1 VNHQDGT
8 RETSLRSRAPF
19 HYESM
24 PKVVLILADSHAILR
39 MGVRALLAR
48 EPEFEI
54 IEVADAEGL
63 IEQATRIP
71 PPDVAL
77 IDVDL
82 PPHGASAAVVALREY
97 GTVPI
102 VWSYPSRLT
111 PEVVYDAVRL
121 GAAGVLRKDIS
132 AAGLVRSLRAIVN
145 GEAPLCRDLT
155 ASLVARIQL
164 LDSQAVARSQVFD
177 LSRREQEVLALIAD
191 GQSNKAIAAD
201 LRISQFTA
209 KRHVQNILNKLG
221 LHNRGE
227 AAARF
232 RSAAEEMS
240 ARIDPAATRAP
251 A

>member
-1 VNHQDGT
+1 VNHEGGV
-8 RETSLRSRAPF
+8 REPSLRNRAPF
-19 HYESM
+19 YDDLM
-24 PKVVLILADSHAILR
+24 AKVALILADSHSILR
-39 MGVRALLAR
+39 IGVRALLAR

-54 IEVADAEGL
+54 IEVADLDGL
-63 IEQATRIP
+63 IEQAARTP
-71 PPDVAL
+71 TPELAL

-111 PEVVYDAVRL
+111 SEVVYDAVRL

-132 AAGLVRSLRAIVN
+132 AAGLVRSLRAIVK

-164 LDSQAVARSQVFD
+164 LDRQAGARSQVAE
-177 LSRREQEVLALIAD
+177 LSRREQEVLALIAA

-227 AAARF
+227 AAARC
-232 RSAAEEMS
+232 RSAAEELS
-240 ARIDPAATRAP
+240 ERTDPAATRAP